1 MRNNITM
8 LVMSAVLFTATL
20 GVAKAET
27 DAVAEDAKNLALL
40 PSVEVST
47 SLCSSWETL
56 DYINDDK
63 APENSG
69 YLGGS
74 KQYGNWPSPGAYNW
88 VEYAWPLAHNL
99 TGSSVYWCSDG
110 GGLLAPDDAYLEY
123 WDGTGWVKI
132 GSIGG
137 ELDKFNEL
145 SFDVQSRKIRIY
157 MKSNTESTG
166 VHEWKVFGIETASCD
181 VSEVKPYVITNGS
194 SREQQNYASLNAGSS
209 VTFSPALTDS
219 EQSGTWTWKGP
230 DSFTSTGREVSLSN
244 LKKEQSGTYTVIFIN
259 DCGTETTLYFHLT
272 VNTGVSGA
280 SYAWPAYSPTLN
292 YHFTQE
298 YPDIKEPTKDLI
310 DDTKIAGTISDG
322 WWTFHWGPDA
332 NTKVT
337 SAAVTPML
345 KRMNE
350 DFEYIRNTMGWP
362 LDKRAKN
369 GYRSA
374 IYLYGSG
381 LNTDNANN
389 TTDLGGWQGSIHYQG
404 EDWPMVL
411 LSWYP
416 VYAFDPNCGF
426 TESDRT
432 YQMGAVVHEGI
443 HSILADMPGCK
454 QAAWFH
460 EGGNT
465 WLQQEMD
472 SERSGD
478 YSEMGFLNGAPFIA
492 PFMPIECYSGWLQDE
507 TFGGPSAEGV
517 NKFEGSQQVCTWK
530 NYLGGTQYGNMFP
543 VYMGQTLGNGSI
555 PWVWRYCEGRVLEGM
570 AGTLGSEQTRRLI
583 MEYRAKQAL
592 LDFGKWTDA
601 IKKLVN
607 NNFGTNIGPEWE
619 PYWIN
624 SPTWKATPYAATT
637 LDKATRILTPE
648 YRTTPGWS
656 GGNQIPLHVE
666 GDKVSVTFE
675 PLGENM
681 SCQLCY
687 RTKNGETVYGQ
698 PSFGGECVLKLDK
711 KPANGVVFA
720 VVSNLNYIYEGEK
733 TRTAHYDYRLK
744 LGEGATSAADINKKW
759 YDWTLDLSVSNEII
773 EKEADKDVVT
783 IYQSGTGT
791 GSPVHIQFENQLSEP
806 TLLNVLN
813 LSGISVYNTSIND
826 ISYTIPSGNLSSGV
840 YIFTFTSQKNNITKK
855 VLVK

>member
-1 MRNNITM
+1 MKNKMQHII
-8 LVMSAVLFTATL
+8 LSAVFLTAASGIL
-20 GVAKAET
+20 RAET
-27 DAVAEDAKNLALL
+27 ASIAEEVKNLALL

-56 DYINDDK
+56 EFINDDK

-69 YLGGS
+69 YLGNN

-88 VEYAWPLAHNL
+88 IEYAWPLAHKL
-99 TGSSVYWCSDG
+99 TGTAVYWCSDG
-110 GGLLAPDDAYLEY
+110 GGLLPPDDAYIEY
-123 WDGTGWVKI
+123 WDGINWVKI
-132 GSIGG
+132 GSLGG
-137 ELDKFNEL
+137 ALDKYNEL

-157 MKSNTESTG
+157 MMSSESTG
-166 VHEWKVFGIETASCD
+166 VHEWKIFGVETESCD
-181 VSEVKPYVITNGS
+181 ATEVKPYVILNGS
-194 SREQQNYASLNAGSS
+194 SREQQNYASLNTGSS
-209 VTFSPALTDS
+209 VTFSPILTDS
-219 EQSGTWTWKGP
+219 EQRGTWNWTGP
-230 DSFTSTGREVSLSN
+230 DHFVATNREVSLSN
-244 LKKEQSGTYTVIFIN
+244 LTKEQSGTYTVIFIN
-259 DCGTETTLYFHLT
+259 DCGTETVQHFHLT
-272 VNTGVSGA
+272 VNTGVAGA
-280 SYAWPAYSPTLN
+280 SYDWPSYSPTLN

-298 YPDIKEPTKDLI
+298 YPDIKMPTQDLM
-310 DDTKIAGTISDG
+310 DDPKIAGTISDR
-322 WWTFHWGPDA
+322 WWTFHWGPNA
-332 NTKVT
+332 NEKVT

-345 KRMNE
+345 NRMNE
-350 DFEYIRNTMGWP
+350 DFEYIRNVMGWP
-362 LDKRAKN
+362 PDKRAKN

-389 TTDLGGWQGSIHYQG
+389 TTDLGGWQGSIHYNS

-416 VYAFDPNCGF
+416 VYAFDPSCEF
-426 TESDRT
+426 TQADRD

-443 HSILADMPGCK
+443 HAILADMPGCK
-454 QAAWFH
+454 NAAWFH

-478 YSEMGFLNGAPFIA
+478 YSEMGYLNGGPFIA

-517 NKFEGSQQVCTWK
+517 NRHEGNQQICTWK
-530 NYLGGTQYGNMFP
+530 TYLGGTQYGNMFP
-543 VYMGQTLGNGSI
+543 VYMGQTLGNGSV

-570 AGTLGSEQTRRLI
+570 ASTLGEEQIRRLI

-592 LDFGKWTDA
+592 IDFGKWTDA
-601 IKKLVN
+601 IKKIIN
-607 NNFGTNIGPEWE
+607 NNFGINVGPEWE

-637 LDKATRILTPE
+637 VDGKMLTPE

-656 GGNQIPLHVE
+656 GANQIPLHVNGE
-666 GDKVSVTFE
+666 TVSVIFE

-687 RTKNGETVYGQ
+687 RTKDGETVYGQ
-698 PSFGGECVLKLDK
+698 PVYGGECALTLDK

-720 VVSNLNYIYEGEK
+720 VISNLNYIYEGEK
-733 TRTAHYDYRLK
+733 TRTAHYDYRLT
-744 LGEGATSAADINKKW
+744 LGEGITGTADIHQKW
-759 YDWTLDLSVSNEII
+759 YDWTLNLDVSNEII
-773 EKEADKDVVT
+773 TEATNNNTAVN
-783 IYQSGTGT
+783 IYQGDSRSTGAVYINFANELNE
-791 GSPVHIQFENQLSEP
+791 PV
-806 TLLNVLN
+806 TLNVINLN
-813 LSGISVYNTSIND
+813 GASVYNTRIN
-826 ISYTIPSGNLSSGV
+826 SKLHTIAPNKIASGV
-840 YIFTFTSQKNNITKK
+840 YIFTFTSPQTKISKK
-855 VLVK
+855 VFMR